1 MEITMTTV
9 FVNGTFD
16 ILHPGHIKLL
26 DYAASLGDKLVVAI
40 DTDTRVRQLKG
51 NSRPFFNEHDR
62 KFMLESLKVVDQVYT
77 FNSNED
83 LENIIKTTKPNI
95 MVKGSDYRGKTIVG
109 EQYIPTIKFFERI
122 NDYSSTI
129 SIQHL
134 ADR

>member
-1 MEITMTTV
+1 MTTV